1 MGADRQRRAYI
12 GMIKHSHLDTLERQG
27 EMEIITMKS
36 TIEYKPRN
44 FTGYA
49 ALMRNFEIAWEKG
62 DYAAELVQ
70 LSRAVAKS
78 IIKKLEDPQRK
89 QATERAAVSN
99 SGINP
104 AMVALR
110 NGIIADCALLDGMAV
125 AQETACYIRI
135 NSKGNAVSEVAD
147 PAAVA
152 IIDNA
157 AAAVLSD
164 GIDLV
169 QAAAAALVDQAR
181 NHAAPADPAAVHA
194 AALVKLDN
202 AHAAA
207 IAAAAEYAAIGA
219 TAAADQATAHAA
231 AITAAAAMIDRSTGI
246 DTINLVLDSVS
257 VSVVTAWIET
267 PYTIRR
273 LKKRVYIKEESSVAW
288 EDKEITPI
296 SAVYAAVR
304 EVVDKSRAMQTDPRN
319 GYLYLEDMAKD
330 DEAADPTAAAL
341 ETIYRRL
348 DKFADLGGYAATGH
362 FDNHGNTT
370 HCGNYTVNAGA
381 VADYDGIIARLN
393 LTERQA
399 EIIRY
404 RMRGYGYLAIGT
416 ALGVS
421 HNAVINACKKIQKKA
436 VEIGFSPAAVA
447 DRIAAD
453 QAHAHAHDNAAAILE
468 LLATAERLESTAD
481 PAADSAYFI
490 AWDEAEKH
498 GVTAAHINAV
508 KKRAMW
514 EVGCKL
520 RAADRIAHADPAAAD
535 ELYNAAYD
543 IAEKYGITA
552 AAMKRYF

>member
-1 MGADRQRRAYI
+1 
-12 GMIKHSHLDTLERQG
+12 
-27 EMEIITMKS
+27 MKPK
-36 TIEYKPRN
+36 IEYRPRN
-44 FTGYA
+44 STGYA
-49 ALMRNFEIAWEKG
+49 ALMRDFEIAWESG
-62 DYAAELVQ
+62 NYAAELTA
-70 LSRAVAKS
+70 LSRAVARS

-89 QATERAAVSN
+89 QATERATVSN

-110 NGIIADCALLDGMAV
+110 NGITADCALLDGMAA
-125 AQETACYIRI
+125 AQETARYIRI
-135 NSKGNAVSEVAD
+135 NSKGDAVSEIAD

-152 IIDNA
+152 VIDTA

-169 QAAAAALVDQAR
+169 QAAAAALIDQAR
-181 NHAAPADPAAVHA
+181 AHAVPADPAAAYA
-194 AALVKLDN
+194 AAVDKLDN

-219 TAAADQATAHAA
+219 TTAADQARAHAA
-231 AITAAAAMIDRSTGI
+231 AIAAAAALIDRNTGI
-246 DTINLVLDSVS
+246 DTINLVLNSVN
-257 VSVVTAWIET
+257 VSVVTAWIEN

-273 LKKRVYIKEESSVAW
+273 LKKRVYIREKSSAAW

-296 SAVYAAVR
+296 SAVYAAIR
-304 EVVDKSRAMQTDPRN
+304 EMVDKSRAMQTDPRN
-319 GYLYLEDMAKD
+319 GYLYLEDMVKD
-330 DEAADPTAAAL
+330 DEAADPAAAAL
-341 ETIYRRL
+341 ETIYRRM

-370 HCGNYTVNAGA
+370 HCGNYTINAAA
-381 VADYDGIIARLN
+381 VADYDSIIAALN

-421 HNAVINACKKIQKKA
+421 HQAVNNACKKIQKKA

-453 QAHAHAHDNAAAILE
+453 QAAAHAHAHAAAVLE
-468 LLATAERLESTAD
+468 LLATADRLETTAD
-481 PAADSAYFI
+481 PAAENARFI

-498 GVTAAHINAV
+498 GVTAAHIAAAKN
-508 KKRAMW
+508 RAMW
-514 EVGCKL
+514 EIGCKL
-520 RAADRIAHADPAAAD
+520 RAADRVAAADPAAAD

>member
-1 MGADRQRRAYI
+1 
-12 GMIKHSHLDTLERQG
+12 
-27 EMEIITMKS
+27 MKT
-36 TIEYKPRN
+36 TIEYKPHN
-44 FTGYA
+44 STGYA
-49 ALMRNFEIAWEKG
+49 ALMRNFEIAWEAG
-62 DYAAELVQ
+62 DYTAELVQ

-110 NGIIADCALLDGMAV
+110 NGIIADCALLDGMAA

-231 AITAAAAMIDRSTGI
+231 AIAAAAAMIDRNTGI
-246 DTINLVLDSVS
+246 DTINLVLDSVN
-257 VSVVTAWIET
+257 VSTVTAWIET
-267 PYTIRR
+267 PYTVRR

-288 EDKEITPI
+288 EEREITPI

-319 GYLYLEDMAKD
+319 GYLYLEDMVKD
-330 DEAADPTAAAL
+330 DEAADPAAAAL
-341 ETIYRRL
+341 ETIYRRM

-370 HCGNYTVNAGA
+370 HCGNYTVNAAA
-381 VADYDGIIARLN
+381 VADYDSIVARLN

-453 QAHAHAHDNAAAILE
+453 QAHAHAHDNAAAVLE

-481 PAADSAYFI
+481 PSADSAYFV

-520 RAADRIAHADPAAAD
+520 RAADRIAPADPAAAD

>member
-1 MGADRQRRAYI
+1 
-12 GMIKHSHLDTLERQG
+12 
-27 EMEIITMKS
+27 MKPK
-36 TIEYKPRN
+36 IEYKPHN
-44 FTGYA
+44 NTAFA
-49 ALMRNFEIAWEKG
+49 ALLRNFEIAWETG
-62 DYAAELVQ
+62 DYTSELVQ

-89 QATERAAVSN
+89 QATERTAVSN

-110 NGIIADCALLDGMAV
+110 NGIIADCAILDGMAA
-125 AQETACYIRI
+125 AQEKARYIRI
-135 NSKGNAVSEVAD
+135 NSKGSAVSEIAD

-157 AAAVLSD
+157 AAVVLSD

-194 AALVKLDN
+194 AALVRLDN

-207 IAAAAEYAAIGA
+207 VAAAADYAAIGA

-231 AITAAAAMIDRSTGI
+231 AVAAAAAMIDRNTGI
-246 DTINLVLDSVS
+246 DTINLVLDSVN
-257 VSVVTAWIET
+257 VSAVTAWIET
-267 PYTIRR
+267 PHTVRR
-273 LKKRVYIKEESSVAW
+273 LKKRVYIKDESSVAW
-288 EDKEITPI
+288 EDKDVTPI

-304 EVVDKSRAMQTDPRN
+304 EMVDKSRAMQTDPRN
-319 GYLYLEDMAKD
+319 GYLYLEDMVRD
-330 DEAADPTAAAL
+330 DEAADPAAAAL
-341 ETIYRRL
+341 ETIYRRM

-362 FDNHGNTT
+362 FDNYGNTT
-370 HCGNYTVNAGA
+370 HCGNYTINAAA
-381 VADYDGIIARLN
+381 VADYDSIITRLN

-399 EIIRY
+399 DIIRY

-453 QAHAHAHDNAAAILE
+453 QAAAHAHAHAHAVLE
-468 LLATAERLESTAD
+468 LLATAERLDSAENPT
-481 PAADSAYFI
+481 ADSAYFI

-498 GVTAAHINAV
+498 GVTAAHIAAA
-508 KKRAMW
+508 KKKAMW

-520 RAADRIAHADPAAAD
+520 RTADSLVRKAEAQTRTAKKLRVKNQTHAAAALEEQAIADQAAAD
-535 ELYNAAYD
+535 SIYDTAYD

>member
-1 MGADRQRRAYI
+1 
-12 GMIKHSHLDTLERQG
+12 
-27 EMEIITMKS
+27 MKS

-44 FTGYA
+44 STGYA
-49 ALMRNFEIAWEKG
+49 ALMRNFEIAWESG

-110 NGIIADCALLDGMAV
+110 NGITADCALLDGMAV
-125 AQETACYIRI
+125 AQETARYIRI
-135 NSKGNAVSEVAD
+135 NSKGSAVSEVAD
-147 PAAVA
+147 PAAAA

-181 NHAAPADPAAVHA
+181 NHAAPADPAAAHA
-194 AALVKLDN
+194 AAMGKLNN

-219 TAAADQATAHAA
+219 TAAADQAHTHAA
-231 AITAAAAMIDRSTGI
+231 AIAAAIAMIDRNTGI

-257 VSVVTAWIET
+257 VSVITAWIET
-267 PYTIRR
+267 PYIVRR
-273 LKKRVYIKEESSVAW
+273 LKKRVYIKEDSSIAW

-304 EVVDKSRAMQTDPRN
+304 EMVDKSRAMQTDPRN
-319 GYLYLEDMAKD
+319 GYLYLEDMVKD
-330 DEAADPTAAAL
+330 DETADPAAAAL
-341 ETIYRRL
+341 ETIYRRM

-370 HCGNYTVNAGA
+370 HSGNYTVNAAA
-381 VADYDGIIARLN
+381 VADYDSIIARLN

-421 HNAVINACKKIQKKA
+421 HQAVNNACKKIQKKA
-436 VEIGFSPAAVA
+436 IEIGFSPAAVA
-447 DRIAAD
+447 YRIAAD
-453 QAHAHAHDNAAAILE
+453 QATAHAHAHAAAILE
-468 LLATAERLESTAD
+468 LLATADRLETIAD
-481 PAADSAYFI
+481 PAAENARFI

-498 GVTAAHINAV
+498 GVTAANINAV

-520 RAADRIAHADPAAAD
+520 RAADRIAPADPAAAD